1 MNAHNILRENKEH
14 RVVALKDFQ
23 AKDFEDV
30 FKRPPICKKKHHEK
44 VLEYYCKSCKVGIC
58 IVCLNLEHGGHN
70 IEHLEVASE
79 EEKAKIL
86 AQVEKAKNNTREWAK
101 NVGKIERELRHVEE
115 RAEAFNSSIEEMIL
129 GIRKQQRELIT
140 EAENSKKIAQDRLT
154 VLKEKIKKSESVV
167 NQAENLVQ
175 RGTSAEIMHSKKQVK
190 EYLEQL
196 VTEEPERYLPQN
208 SKLAFTEN
216 SLLVCRSLTANGIG
230 HLGTNYT
237 GELESN
243 EDESETNNEPK
254 FSAIWY
260 YVVTFLVVAIAAIYG
275 FSVVHS
281 EHPLCPGCDPN
292 YDFVKIFENGLQE
305 LQTNFTSQTERFWK
319 ILKSRG
325 LAHLRTKS
333 PRQPLVLLFMAPPS
347 AHNVADC
354 FTKKL
359 AAKLDPKH
367 SKELTTIDGKDYQT
381 SPGHEAK
388 EKLDK
393 VLSGALQSGHRATL
407 VNHLELLPPP
417 SPLLFYSY
425 CDNDNAPFKHVAI
438 LFTVHLPN
446 EPDPSLSAVETE
458 GLVEKFLSS
467 EVWSNAY
474 DKDAIAALLS
484 RIADTVVVL
493 SGEDEAVLSSVC
505 DSM

>member
-1 MNAHNILRENKEH
+1 MATSTRSKVKNRSNDQGEEDFIEKSKATPESVPSSQLTENDDTP
-14 RVVALKDFQ
+14 A
-23 AKDFEDV
+23 
-30 FKRPPICKKKHHEK
+30 
-44 VLEYYCKSCKVGIC
+44 
-58 IVCLNLEHGGHN
+58 
-70 IEHLEVASE
+70 
-79 EEKAKIL
+79 
-86 AQVEKAKNNTREWAK
+86 
-101 NVGKIERELRHVEE
+101 ELP
-115 RAEAFNSSIEEMIL
+115 
-129 GIRKQQRELIT
+129 
-140 EAENSKKIAQDRLT
+140 
-154 VLKEKIKKSESVV
+154 KKSTHSSHESPD
-167 NQAENLVQ
+167 ENPDDDKTETTPAPVDIK
-175 RGTSAEIMHSKKQVK
+175 GTFSGVPGSPA
-190 EYLEQL
+190 
-196 VTEEPERYLPQN
+196 
-208 SKLAFTEN
+208 
-216 SLLVCRSLTANGIG
+216 
-230 HLGTNYT
+230 
-237 GELESN
+237 GELKSDK
-243 EDESETNNEPK
+243 DESETNNGEPK
-254 FSAIWY
+254 VAVKKNLNEFSAIWY
-260 YVVTFLVVAIAAIYG
+260 YVVTFLVVAIAIIG
-275 FSVVHS
+275 FSVVNS
-281 EHPLCPGCDPN
+281 EQPQCPGCDSN

-354 FTKKL
+354 FTKNL

-474 DKDAIAALLS
+474 NKDAVAALLS
-484 RIADTVVVL
+484 RITDTVVIL
-493 SGEDEAVLSSVC
+493 SGEDEAALSSVC
-505 DSM
+505 DSP

>member
-1 MNAHNILRENKEH
+1 MASGTR
-14 RVVALKDFQ
+14 RQVKD
-23 AKDFEDV
+23 
-30 FKRPPICKKKHHEK
+30 RYNNP
-44 VLEYYCKSCKVGIC
+44 
-58 IVCLNLEHGGHN
+58 
-70 IEHLEVASE
+70 
-79 EEKAKIL
+79 EEKDLEESTNLSSSQLNTQQQIL
-86 AQVEKAKNNTREWAK
+86 AESDGTAVELA
-101 NVGKIERELRHVEE
+101 
-115 RAEAFNSSIEEMIL
+115 
-129 GIRKQQRELIT
+129 
-140 EAENSKKIAQDRLT
+140 
-154 VLKEKIKKSESVV
+154 KKSTHSSDKLSDENPDDDETETPPARDES
-167 NQAENLVQ
+167 E
-175 RGTSAEIMHSKKQVK
+175 GTFSDDPGSPA
-190 EYLEQL
+190 
-196 VTEEPERYLPQN
+196 
-208 SKLAFTEN
+208 
-216 SLLVCRSLTANGIG
+216 
-230 HLGTNYT
+230 

-243 EDESETNNEPK
+243 EPK
-254 FSAIWY
+254 VHGKKNPNKLSAIWRSA
-260 YVVTFLVVAIAAIYG
+260 LAIIVVAIAII
-275 FSVVHS
+275 VVHS
-281 EHPLCPGCDPN
+281 HLDPESEQPLCPGCDPN

-305 LQTNFTSQTERFWK
+305 LQTNFTSQTGRFWK

-474 DKDAIAALLS
+474 NKDAVAALLS
-484 RIADTVVVL
+484 RITDTVVVL
-493 SGEDEAVLSSVC
+493 NGEDEAALSSVC
-505 DSM
+505 DSP